1 MIFCGRS
8 QEDLHGCAARF
19 LRYKRKRVVGMKN
32 NDFINLS
39 AWLFS
44 LISMLIAVYLLG
56 KG

>member
-1 MIFCGRS
+1 MIFYERS

>member
-1 MIFCGRS
+1 
-8 QEDLHGCAARF
+8 
-19 LRYKRKRVVGMKN
+19 MKN

-44 LISMLIAVYLLG
+44 LPSLLIAVYLLG

>member
-1 MIFCGRS
+1 
-8 QEDLHGCAARF
+8 
-19 LRYKRKRVVGMKN
+19 MKN

-44 LISMLIAVYLLG
+44 LISLLIAVYLLG

>member
-1 MIFCGRS
+1 
-8 QEDLHGCAARF
+8 
-19 LRYKRKRVVGMKN
+19 MKN

-44 LISMLIAVYLLG
+44 LLSLLIAVYLLG

>member
-1 MIFCGRS
+1 MR
-8 QEDLHGCAARF
+8 
-19 LRYKRKRVVGMKN
+19 N

-44 LISMLIAVYLLG
+44 LISLLIAVYLLG